1 MSSPDNTIPT
11 KAKFL
16 KAFQTSAQIFE
27 TRFTPCGTVL
37 LAACMDSTLRR
48 WRFLDAP
55 PEVAPPVELDPKPKA
70 KTPANAKPSDPHELI
85 ELSPIKGFKGWVQT
99 LATHP
104 AEPVVYAAD
113 TWGRLGAWDAVTD
126 EPALK
131 WTQPGAHDGWIRQ
144 LAVSPKGDKLAS
156 CGRDKHVCIWDTRDG
171 KKLADFQHTQDVF
184 CLSFTPDGNQ
194 LVFGDFFSKI
204 QVAPTDLSSV
214 VREIDASGLYL
225 LSRMQDVTGLRV
237 LRFSPDGNTLFAAGC
252 KPAGGGFV
260 KGTPNAITFDYAS
273 GKAKETTV
281 IGGESDGFFLDLAW
295 HPGGFYIAPLSG
307 QPGSGQI
314 VFVRPGEKTSFF
326 ADKSMAN
333 CQSVALHPEGK
344 LFVAAG
350 TNKGSSGNGKPSME
364 GPYLSNHSPLHLFA
378 LEV

>member
-1 MSSPDNTIPT
+1 MEPERSSR
-11 KAKFL
+11 KATRVGL
-16 KAFQTSAQIFE
+16 SA
-27 TRFTPCGTVL
+27 P
-37 LAACMDSTLRR
+37 
-48 WRFLDAP
+48 
-55 PEVAPPVELDPKPKA
+55 
-70 KTPANAKPSDPHELI
+70 
-85 ELSPIKGFKGWVQT
+85 
-99 LATHP
+99 
-104 AEPVVYAAD
+104 
-113 TWGRLGAWDAVTD
+113 
-126 EPALK
+126 
-131 WTQPGAHDGWIRQ
+131 
-144 LAVSPKGDKLAS
+144 
-156 CGRDKHVCIWDTRDG
+156 
-171 KKLADFQHTQDVF
+171 
-184 CLSFTPDGNQ
+184 

-204 QVAPTDLSSV
+204 QVAPTDLRSV
-214 VREIDASGLYL
+214 IREIDASGLYL

-260 KGTPNAITFDYAS
+260 KGTPNAITFDYPS

-333 CQSVALHPEGK
+333 CQSVALHPGGK

-350 TNKGSSGNGKPSME
+350 TNKGSNGNGKPSTE
-364 GPYLSNHSPLHLFA
+364 GPYLSNNSPLHLFA
-378 LEV
+378 LEG